1 MTTDRD
7 EMLRRTRL
15 LRLWGL
21 VARWDEVKAEPWL
34 EPLLDAEEREQKR
47 RSLERRISSA
57 KLGSFKPMADF
68 DWDHPRKIDR
78 ALIEEL
84 FTLEFLLEPASAV
97 IFGAN
102 GLGKTMIAQNLCHHA
117 VMNGHTVLFT
127 SASEMLNELAAQD
140 GAAALKR
147 KLRKY
152 TQPDLLGL
160 DEVGYL
166 SYDNRHADLLFEVVS
181 RRYQEQNA
189 IVLTTNRPFGEW
201 SEVFPNA
208 SCVVTLVD
216 RLCHRAEIVAIE
228 GDSYRVKEAKERAA
242 KRRASR
248 HSGKKKTT
256 KSRPKKSKS

>member
-1 MTTDRD
+1 
-7 EMLRRTRL
+7 
-15 LRLWGL
+15 
-21 VARWDEVKAEPWL
+21 
-34 EPLLDAEEREQKR
+34 
-47 RSLERRISSA
+47 
-57 KLGSFKPMADF
+57 
-68 DWDHPRKIDR
+68 
-78 ALIEEL
+78 
-84 FTLEFLLEPASAV
+84 
-97 IFGAN
+97 
-102 GLGKTMIAQNLCHHA
+102 
-117 VMNGHTVLFT
+117 
-127 SASEMLNELAAQD
+127 
-140 GAAALKR
+140 
-147 KLRKY
+147 
-152 TQPDLLGL
+152 L

-248 HSGKKKTT
+248 HSGKKKTARSRPT
-256 KSRPKKSKS
+256 KSKN